1 MEICLLLTEEYAM
14 KRKMRRSDR
23 LMKFEDALYLLT
35 KAKYGVL
42 SSVDEEGQPYGVP
55 VNFVFDGEKSIYFH
69 SASEGH
75 KLENLNHNPKVS
87 FTIVGDVQVMDWK
100 FTTAYESVILF
111 GVASVVEG
119 PEKQHALHRMAL
131 KFSINYMDEFENE
144 IERFLKSTTVVK
156 ISIEH
161 MSGKVR
167 PFEEK

>member
-1 MEICLLLTEEYAM
+1 M

-23 LMKFEDALYLLT
+23 LMKFEDALHLLT

-75 KLENLNHNPKVS
+75 KLENLNNNPKVS

-111 GVASVVEG
+111 GVAEIIEG
-119 PEKQHALHRMAL
+119 EEKQHALNRIAL
-131 KFSINYMDEFENE
+131 KFSLDYMEKFENE
-144 IERFLKSTTVVK
+144 IDRFLQTTTVVK

-161 MSGKVR
+161 MSGKAR
-167 PFEEK
+167 PYEEK

>member
-1 MEICLLLTEEYAM
+1 M

-23 LMKFEDALYLLT
+23 LMKFEDALHLLT
-35 KAKYGVL
+35 KAEYGVL

-55 VNFVFDGEKSIYFH
+55 VNFVFDGDKSIYFH

-87 FTIVGDVQVMDWK
+87 FTILGDVQVMDWK

-111 GVASVVEG
+111 GVANLVEG
-119 PEKQHALHRMAL
+119 TEKQHALHRLAL
-131 KFSINYMDEFENE
+131 KFSLNYMDEFENE
-144 IERFLKSTTVVK
+144 IEQFLKSTKVVK

-167 PFEEK
+167 PYEEK